1 MPTPMKDLQNLKF
14 DNFSSLTPLRTPINP
29 RDFAPQ
35 STPGSLDAM
44 DTGITPDSWRFTP
57 LKTPGFAKG
66 MFNSTADMVDGHT
79 LKQEYGVGSPL
90 KQSEWAAMPN
100 SEWTGMIDM

>member
-1 MPTPMKDLQNLKF
+1 
-14 DNFSSLTPLRTPINP
+14 
-29 RDFAPQ
+29 
-35 STPGSLDAM
+35 
-44 DTGITPDSWRFTP
+44 
-57 LKTPGFAKG
+57 